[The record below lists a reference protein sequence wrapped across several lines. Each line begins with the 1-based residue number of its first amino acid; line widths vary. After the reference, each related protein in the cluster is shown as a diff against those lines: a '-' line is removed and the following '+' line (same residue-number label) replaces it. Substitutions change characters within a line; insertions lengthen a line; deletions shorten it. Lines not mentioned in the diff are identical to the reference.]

1 MKLQNASN
9 QTMIIKLRSL
19 LVFLLFYFTV
29 TSFSQDKDK
38 FLSLQF
44 DEVSSGKIKEG
55 ISGKEFTVQGNF
67 SLVDGVNGKALKSDG
82 FTTLLE
88 VANPEWSLR
97 FLNDFTLEAWVAME
111 TYGWNDV
118 AIIDS
123 RNGENLTRGIYMGI
137 NSEGFPVFGLT
148 IEGSWKSLTGSK
160 KVDLYEW
167 THVCVVYNHNVGMKI
182 ILNGEEVGFL
192 DITGFTWF
200 NDELRIARNSYDMS
214 PDHVHRPFAA
224 FPTKYSFDGILD
236 EIIGYSIALSTEEV
250 KAAFQKS
257 NPTKQAP
264 ITQRYLPKGPESLPK
279 DFSAYLAQLKF
290 YPEYDAVWRS
300 NSPQDIVIS
309 FEKMPFRIVAWR
321 GIRCAPSMVIRNN
334 TIDNDIWIADQ
345 SAEYFSSPPRPGGT
359 SGCSEHM
366 SDAQCRYS
374 RVQLIENNSARKV
387 IHWRY
392 APTDV
397 QYKLP
402 YANNLTGWGTW
413 IDEYYYIYPDGV
425 YTRGYHSFN
434 DDDAPLDQYQETT
447 IVNPPRTYPEDNIEK
462 AAITLADHSGNEI
475 TYTRKENL
483 KRNEFPGLT
492 KPNIQLVNIKADI
505 KPFIIM
511 DPEAVSPILYNW
523 NTGINSYFSMWN
535 HFPVQQAPSDGRQA
549 VYNDHTSSTALSWM
563 KITKPYQKDSRKNT
577 YVYLTGA
584 TDKKAS
590 QLVKLSKSWNNAPD
604 FILLNGK
611 FKSSGYEKF
620 ERAYLLTA
628 TDTNHGDLYGKVNAS
643 PEQPV
648 VNLAFSIEKWGDSPV
663 LVKINDKPLS
673 KNQYQCG
680 YEKTLEGTK
689 LIVFIELEETKSFN
703 IKIAER

>member
-1 MKLQNASN
+1 MKLQNAN
-9 QTMIIKLRSL
+9 NNTIGIKQISL

-29 TSFSQDKDK
+29 TSFSQDKNK

-44 DEVSSGKIKEG
+44 DEVKNGKIKEW
-55 ISGKEFTVQGNF
+55 ISGKEFPIQGNF
-67 SLVDGVNGKALKSDG
+67 ELVDGVKGRALKSDG

-88 VANPEWSLR
+88 VANPESR
-97 FLNDFTLEAWVAME
+97 NSLNDFTLEAWVAME
-111 TYGWNDV
+111 AYGWNDV

-123 RNGENLTRGIYMGI
+123 RNGEHLTRGMYMGI

-160 KVDLYEW
+160 KIDLYEW
-167 THVCVVYNHNVGMKI
+167 AHVCAVYDHNAGMKI

-192 DITGFTWF
+192 NKTGFPS
-200 NDELRIARNSYDMS
+200 NNSKLRIARNSYDMT

-224 FPTKYSFDGILD
+224 FPAKYSFDGILD
-236 EIIGYSIALSTEEV
+236 EISGYSVALSTEEV
-250 KAAFQKS
+250 KATFQKS
-257 NPTKQAP
+257 KPTRQAP

-279 DFSAYLAQLKF
+279 DFSAYIAQLKF

-300 NSPQDIVIS
+300 DAPQDIVIT
-309 FEKMPFRIVAWR
+309 FDKMPFRIVAWR
-321 GIRCAPSMVIRNN
+321 GIRCAPSMVIKNN

-345 SAEYFSSPPRPGGT
+345 SAEYFSSPPRPEGT
-359 SGCSEHM
+359 HGCAEHM

-374 RVQLIENNSARKV
+374 RVQLIEDNAARKV

-402 YANNLTGWGTW
+402 YLNNLTGWGTW
-413 IDEYYYIYPDGV
+413 IDEFYYIYPDGV

-434 DDDAPLDQYQETT
+434 DADAPIDQYQETT

-462 AAITLADHSGNEI
+462 AAITLADHSGIEV

-483 KRNEFPGLT
+483 KRNDFPGLT

-523 NTGINSYFSMWN
+523 NTGFTVI
-535 HFPVQQAPSDGRQA
+535 
-549 VYNDHTSSTALSWM
+549 
-563 KITKPYQKDSRKNT
+563 
-577 YVYLTGA
+577 
-584 TDKKAS
+584 
-590 QLVKLSKSWNNAPD
+590 
-604 FILLNGK
+604 ILQV
-611 FKSSGYEKF
+611 
-620 ERAYLLTA
+620 LLYP
-628 TDTNHGDLYGKVNAS
+628 G
-643 PEQPV
+643 
-648 VNLAFSIEKWGDSPV
+648 
-663 LVKINDKPLS
+663 
-673 KNQYQCG
+673 
-680 YEKTLEGTK
+680 
-689 LIVFIELEETKSFN
+689 
-703 IKIAER
+703 